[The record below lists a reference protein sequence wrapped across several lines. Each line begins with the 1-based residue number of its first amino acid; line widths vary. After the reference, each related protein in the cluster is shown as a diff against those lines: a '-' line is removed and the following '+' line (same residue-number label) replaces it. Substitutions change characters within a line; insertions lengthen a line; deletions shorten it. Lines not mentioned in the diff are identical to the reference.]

1 MCEYLQQIR
10 KRYEHELG
18 KLKGQKEHSEDCNPV
33 NERELRHANHIRF
46 SRNLGSFKK
55 NYKKEKPVYSS
66 FAKTKMSFLQSLKN
80 ILLSFNPKIILKF
93 ATEMRK

>member
-55 NYKKEKPVYSS
+55 NYKKEKPVY
-66 FAKTKMSFLQSLKN
+66 L
-80 ILLSFNPKIILKF
+80 ILLLQKQKCLSY
-93 ATEMRK
+93 RV